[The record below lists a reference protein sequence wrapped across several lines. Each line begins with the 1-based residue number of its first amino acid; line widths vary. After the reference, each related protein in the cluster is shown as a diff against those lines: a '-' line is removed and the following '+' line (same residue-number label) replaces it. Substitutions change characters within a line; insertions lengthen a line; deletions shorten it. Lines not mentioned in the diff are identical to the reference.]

1 MLAFLSIT
9 EGLFIFIDSLL
20 RWYKMAKLL
29 DFPDQELQELRIIIK
44 MGPEKEKIQKV
55 ETPAS

>member
-1 MLAFLSIT
+1 
-9 EGLFIFIDSLL
+9 
-20 RWYKMAKLL
+20 MAKLL